1 MTETN
6 QHHFMGSVADLGV
19 AVVVGQV
26 GITWVWTKRCAWL
39 TSSSQVWMWRGCP
52 DRSRSLDD
60 AHESDRGALAGDDV
74 EAVGGVQERI
84 GGDLLLDSD
93 DPLHFRSP
101 CSCGQVRRPP
111 STDSVVP
118 VT

>member
-1 MTETN
+1 MWVRTAGLART
-6 QHHFMGSVADLGV
+6 A
-19 AVVVGQV
+19 ATPY
-26 GITWVWTKRCAWL
+26 GIAIACPAASIAAILATMC
-39 TSSSQVWMWRGCP
+39 QGCP

-93 DPLHFRSP
+93 DPLHVRSP